1 MGLFSKLFGN
11 SPGGKA
17 KQDGTYYQT
26 LTESCPNFAPF
37 TGTVYEQELTR
48 AAIDRFAMACSKLKP
63 ECSGDSK
70 PQVTKM
76 IRTRPNQQMTWSTF
90 MARLATIYEVDCM
103 AYIVPTFSKD
113 MSRIT
118 GVFPLK
124 CDYAEILEYAGEPW
138 IRFTFPTGQDAAI
151 ELRYVGL
158 LPRYPYASDYFSDPH
173 CINST
178 MDLIHAQKKALKQ
191 AIKNGA
197 AVRWIGAVSGRVHE
211 DDLKAKRKRFVE
223 DNLGEDNEG
232 GLLIYDGTFTNLK
245 QVEPQSYVIDEK
257 QMARIESN
265 VFCYF
270 GTNKEILTNSFN
282 EEQWSAY
289 YEGRVEPFAIYVG
302 EALTNMLFTPIEQ
315 MHGNS
320 VSFSSNRLQYATTAS
335 KNTIISSMVDRGVMS
350 IEQARETLQLPS
362 DEEGTYVIR
371 GEYVGVDA
379 LNDREE
385 NDNPPEPPSSPN
397 EGNGEGSDPEEG
409 EEGENAR

>member
-1 MGLFSKLFGN
+1 MGLFSKLFG
-11 SPGGKA
+11 SKPGGKA
-17 KQDGTYYQT
+17 KQDATYFQT

-63 ECSGDSK
+63 ECSAPSK
-70 PQVTKM
+70 PHVEKM
-76 IRTRPNQQMTWSTF
+76 VRTRPNPQMTWSTF
-90 MARLATIYEVDCM
+90 MTRLATIHEVDCM
-103 AYIVPTFSKD
+103 AYIVPIFSRD

-138 IRFTFPTGQDAAI
+138 IRFSFPTGEDAAI
-151 ELRYVGL
+151 ELRHVGL
-158 LPRYPYASDYFSDPH
+158 LARYPYNSDYFSEPH

-178 MDLIHAQKKALKQ
+178 MDLINAQQKALKQ

-223 DNLGEDNEG
+223 DNFGEDNEG

-245 QVEPQSYVIDEK
+245 QVEPQSFVIDEK
-257 QMARIESN
+257 EMARIEAN
-265 VFCYF
+265 VFYYF

-282 EEQWSAY
+282 ETQWSAY
-289 YEGRVEPFAIYVG
+289 YEGRIEPFAVRVG
-302 EALTNMLFTPIEQ
+302 EALTNMLFTPVEQ

-320 VSFSSNRLQYATTAS
+320 ISFSSNRLQYATTS
-335 KNTIISSMVDRGVMS
+335 DKNTIISNMLDRGVFC
-350 IEQARETLQLPS
+350 IEQAEEILQVS
-362 DEEGTYVIR
+362 HVENGTYVIR
-371 GEYVGVDA
+371 GEYVGMDA
-379 LNDREE
+379 LKATGLTTGPEQE
-385 NDNPPEPPSSPN
+385 PEPD
-397 EGNGEGSDPEEG
+397 EDGGDD
-409 EEGENAR
+409 A